1 MKRPVTLGDRYTDPI
16 TGFTG
21 TAICRTVY
29 LHGCARVGLQP
40 TVDKDGKV
48 PDPVY
53 FDELQ
58 LTGVKPTKADKAK
71 GGPRPDPPARA

>member
-16 TGFTG
+16 TEFTG
-21 TAICRTVY
+21 VAMCRTVY
-29 LHGCARVGLQP
+29 LHGCARVGLQAP
-40 TVDKDGKV
+40 VDENGKV
-48 PDPVY
+48 PSWEH